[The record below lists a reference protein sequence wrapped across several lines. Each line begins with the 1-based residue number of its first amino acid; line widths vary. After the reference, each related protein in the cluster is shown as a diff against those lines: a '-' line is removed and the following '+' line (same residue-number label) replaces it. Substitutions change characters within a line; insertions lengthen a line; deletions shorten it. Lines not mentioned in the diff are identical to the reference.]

1 MFNCAS
7 NLRVEKSPFQLLS
20 TASAAFDSQLII
32 LSKSSSGKVSTPTP
46 CRLLQLHS
54 RDDCAIYSRRSS
66 GKLHFN
72 SLRMLQLLRLQL
84 HHLFEA
90 NSTTLSKASSGK
102 APLVCRLLQLLS
114 SRHHQLLTKSFEW
127 KLLHFNYSSPLQ
139 CPSRVSD
146 VFQLFANTASS
157 TRVDSLRM
165 LSLQS
170 SNLFVNSIHVLAV
183 WRR

>member
-1 MFNCAS
+1 MLVLCFD
-7 NLRVEKSPFQLLS
+7 LRVEKSSFHLS
-20 TASAAFDSQLII
+20 IDCFSFMQESSASSH
-32 LSKSSSGKVSTPTP
+32 
-46 CRLLQLHS
+46 R
-54 RDDCAIYSRRSS
+54 
-66 GKLHFN
+66 
-72 SLRMLQLLRLQL
+72 SLRVEKASLQLLADCFSFRREFIASFLSRPSSSRTTLQL
-84 HHLFEA
+84 LVDSSAAFEA

-114 SRHHQLLTKSFEW
+114 SRHHQLLSKSFEW

-165 LSLQS
+165 LNLQS
-170 SNLFVNSIHVLAV
+170 SNSLVNSIHVLAV